1 MKLLPAI
8 DIYKGKCVRLEK
20 GEFQKSVIY
29 NSCPFDQAKKFVS
42 HGFNSLH
49 IIDLDGAKKGT
60 LINLKILK
68 KIISIPNLSVQ
79 FGGGIRDIE
88 IMQKLF
94 SIGMDKLIIGT
105 SIFKKD
111 FLKKVCENFEPN
123 KIILALDFKL
133 LNEQPIIM
141 TNGWQQDS
149 KVNLFDFIEN
159 TNRFDN
165 LLITDI
171 SADGMLSGPNLKMYR
186 KLIRCFPNK
195 HIIASGGIADLDDL
209 KALSKIN
216 VKTTVIGK
224 AIYENKISLSELKN
238 VN

>member
-68 KIISIPNLSVQ
+68 KIMNIPNLSVQ
-79 FGGGIRDIE
+79 FGGGIRDIA

-141 TNGWQQDS
+141 KNGWQQDS
-149 KVNLFDFIEN
+149 KVNLFEFIEN
-159 TNRFDN
+159 TNHFDN

-171 SADGMLSGPNLKMYR
+171 SVDGMLSGPNLKMYR
-186 KLIRCFPNK
+186 ELIRCFPNK

-238 VN
+238 VS

>member
-60 LINLKILK
+60 LVNLNILK
-68 KIISIPNLSVQ
+68 KIMTIPNLSVQ

-88 IMQKLF
+88 IMHKLF
-94 SIGMDKLIIGT
+94 SIGMDKLIVGT
-105 SIFKKD
+105 AIFKKD
-111 FLKKVCENFEPN
+111 FLIKVCENFEPN
-123 KIILALDFKL
+123 NIILALDFKL
-133 LNEQPIIM
+133 LNDQPMIM
-141 TNGWQQDS
+141 KNGWQQDS
-149 KVNLFDFIEN
+149 KVNLFEFIEN
-159 TNRFDN
+159 INYFDN

-171 SADGMLSGPNLKMYR
+171 SVDGMLLGPNLKIYR
-186 KLIRCFPNK
+186 ELIGCFPNK
-195 HIIASGGIADLDDL
+195 YIIASGGIANLDDL
-209 KALSKIN
+209 KELSKIN
-216 VKTTVIGK
+216 VKSTVIGK

-238 VN
+238 VS

>member
-42 HGFNSLH
+42 HGFKSLH

-60 LINLKILK
+60 LINLNILK

-79 FGGGIRDIE
+79 FGGGIRDIA

-105 SIFKKD
+105 SIFEKD
-111 FLKKVCENFEPN
+111 FLKKVYENFEPN

-141 TNGWQQDS
+141 KNGWQQDS
-149 KVNLFDFIEN
+149 KVNLFEFIEN
-159 TNRFDN
+159 TNHFDN

-171 SADGMLSGPNLKMYR
+171 SVDGMLSGPNLKMYR
-186 KLIRCFPNK
+186 KLIRCFPDK
-195 HIIASGGIADLDDL
+195 HIIASGGIANLDDL

-216 VKTTVIGK
+216 VKSTVIGK

-238 VN
+238 VS

>member
-1 MKLLPAI
+1 M
-8 DIYKGKCVRLEK
+8 
-20 GEFQKSVIY
+20 
-29 NSCPFDQAKKFVS
+29 
-42 HGFNSLH
+42 
-49 IIDLDGAKKGT
+49 
-60 LINLKILK
+60 
-68 KIISIPNLSVQ
+68 SIPNLSVQ

-111 FLKKVCENFEPN
+111 FLKKVCEKFEPN

-141 TNGWQQDS
+141 KNGWQQDS
-149 KVNLFDFIEN
+149 KVNLFEFIEN
-159 TNRFDN
+159 TNHFDN

-171 SADGMLSGPNLKMYR
+171 SVDGMLSGPNLKMYR

-195 HIIASGGIADLDDL
+195 HIIASGGIANLDDL

-216 VKTTVIGK
+216 VKSSVIGK

-238 VN
+238 VS

>member
-42 HGFNSLH
+42 HGFKSLH

-60 LINLKILK
+60 LINLNILK

-79 FGGGIRDIE
+79 FGGGIRDIK

-105 SIFKKD
+105 SIFEKD
-111 FLKKVCENFEPN
+111 FLKKVYENFEPN

-141 TNGWQQDS
+141 KNGWQQDS
-149 KVNLFDFIEN
+149 KVNLFEFIEN
-159 TNRFDN
+159 TNHFDN

-171 SADGMLSGPNLKMYR
+171 SVDGMLSGPNLKMYR

-195 HIIASGGIADLDDL
+195 HIIASGGISNLDDL

-216 VKTTVIGK
+216 VKSSVIGK

-238 VN
+238 VS

>member
-42 HGFNSLH
+42 HGFKSLH

-60 LINLKILK
+60 LINLNILK

-79 FGGGIRDIE
+79 FGGGIRDIA

-105 SIFKKD
+105 SIFEKD
-111 FLKKVCENFEPN
+111 FLKKVYENFEPN

-141 TNGWQQDS
+141 KNGWQQDS
-149 KVNLFDFIEN
+149 KVNLFEFIEN
-159 TNRFDN
+159 TNHFDN

-171 SADGMLSGPNLKMYR
+171 SVDGMLSGPNLKMYR

-238 VN
+238 VS

>member
-42 HGFNSLH
+42 HGLKSLH

-60 LINLKILK
+60 LINLNILK

-79 FGGGIRDIE
+79 FGGGIRDIK

-105 SIFKKD
+105 SIFEKD
-111 FLKKVCENFEPN
+111 FLKKVYENFEPN

-141 TNGWQQDS
+141 KNGWQQDS
-149 KVNLFDFIEN
+149 KVNLFEFIEN
-159 TNRFDN
+159 TNHFDN

-171 SADGMLSGPNLKMYR
+171 SVDGMLSGPNLKMYR

-216 VKTTVIGK
+216 VKSTVIGK

-238 VN
+238 VS

>member
-42 HGFNSLH
+42 HGFKSLH

-60 LINLKILK
+60 LINLNILK

-79 FGGGIRDIE
+79 FGGGIRDIK

-105 SIFKKD
+105 SIFEKD
-111 FLKKVCENFEPN
+111 FLKKVYENFEPN

-141 TNGWQQDS
+141 KNGWQQDS
-149 KVNLFDFIEN
+149 KVNLFEFIEN
-159 TNRFDN
+159 TNHFDN

-171 SADGMLSGPNLKMYR
+171 SVDGMLSGPNLKMYR
-186 KLIRCFPNK
+186 KLIRCFPDK
-195 HIIASGGIADLDDL
+195 HIIASGGIANLDDL

-216 VKTTVIGK
+216 VKSSVIGK

-238 VN
+238 VS

>member
-60 LINLKILK
+60 LVNLNILK
-68 KIISIPNLSVQ
+68 KIMTIPNLSVQ

-88 IMQKLF
+88 IMHKLF
-94 SIGMDKLIIGT
+94 SIGMDKLIVGT
-105 SIFKKD
+105 AIFKKD
-111 FLKKVCENFEPN
+111 FLIKVCENFEPDN
-123 KIILALDFKL
+123 IILALDFKL
-133 LNEQPIIM
+133 LNDQPMIM
-141 TNGWQQDS
+141 KNGWQQDS
-149 KVNLFDFIEN
+149 KVNLFEFIEN
-159 TNRFDN
+159 INYFDN

-171 SADGMLSGPNLKMYR
+171 SVDGMLSGPNLKIYR
-186 KLIRCFPNK
+186 ELIGCFPNK
-195 HIIASGGIADLDDL
+195 YIIASGGIANLDDL
-209 KALSKIN
+209 KELSKIN
-216 VKTTVIGK
+216 VKSTVIGK

-238 VN
+238 VS

>member
-29 NSCPFDQAKKFVS
+29 NSCPFDQAKKFAS

-68 KIISIPNLSVQ
+68 KIMNIPNLSVQ
-79 FGGGIRDIE
+79 FGGGIRDIA

-133 LNEQPIIM
+133 LNEKPIIM
-141 TNGWQQDS
+141 KNGWQQDS
-149 KVNLFDFIEN
+149 KVNLFEFIEN
-159 TNRFDN
+159 TNHFDN

-171 SADGMLSGPNLKMYR
+171 SVDGMLSGPNLKMYR

-238 VN
+238 VS

>member
-141 TNGWQQDS
+141 KNGWQQDS

>member
-42 HGFNSLH
+42 HGFKSLH

-60 LINLKILK
+60 LINLNILK

-79 FGGGIRDIE
+79 FGGGIRDIK

-105 SIFKKD
+105 SIFEKD
-111 FLKKVCENFEPN
+111 FLKKVYENFEPN

-141 TNGWQQDS
+141 KNGWQQDS
-149 KVNLFDFIEN
+149 KVNLFEFIEN
-159 TNRFDN
+159 TNHFDN

-171 SADGMLSGPNLKMYR
+171 SVDGMLSGPNLKMYR

-238 VN
+238 VS

>member
-68 KIISIPNLSVQ
+68 KIMNIPNLSVQ
-79 FGGGIRDIE
+79 FGGGIRDIA

-105 SIFKKD
+105 SIFEKD
-111 FLKKVCENFEPN
+111 FLKKVYENFEPN

-141 TNGWQQDS
+141 KNGWQQDS
-149 KVNLFDFIEN
+149 KVNLFEFIEN
-159 TNRFDN
+159 TNHFDN

-171 SADGMLSGPNLKMYR
+171 LVDGMLSGPNLKMYR

-238 VN
+238 VS

>member
-49 IIDLDGAKKGT
+49 IIDLDGAKKGA
-60 LINLKILK
+60 LVNLNILK
-68 KIISIPNLSVQ
+68 KIMTIPNLSVQ

-88 IMQKLF
+88 IMHKLF
-94 SIGMDKLIIGT
+94 SIGMDKLIVGT
-105 SIFKKD
+105 AIFKKD
-111 FLKKVCENFEPN
+111 FLIKVCENFEPDN
-123 KIILALDFKL
+123 IILALDFKL
-133 LNEQPIIM
+133 LNDQPMIM
-141 TNGWQQDS
+141 KNGWQQDS
-149 KVNLFDFIEN
+149 KVNLFEFIEN
-159 TNRFDN
+159 INYFDN

-171 SADGMLSGPNLKMYR
+171 SVDGMLLGPNLKIYR
-186 KLIRCFPNK
+186 ELIGCFPNK
-195 HIIASGGIADLDDL
+195 YIIASGGIANLDDL
-209 KALSKIN
+209 KELSKIN
-216 VKTTVIGK
+216 VKSTVIGK

-238 VN
+238 VS

>member
-42 HGFNSLH
+42 HGFKSLH

-60 LINLKILK
+60 LINLNILK

-79 FGGGIRDIE
+79 FGGGIRDIKL
-88 IMQKLF
+88 MQKLF

-105 SIFKKD
+105 SIFEKD
-111 FLKKVCENFEPN
+111 FLKKVYENFEPN

-141 TNGWQQDS
+141 KNGWQQDS
-149 KVNLFDFIEN
+149 KVNLFEFIEN
-159 TNRFDN
+159 TNHFDN

-171 SADGMLSGPNLKMYR
+171 SVDGMLSGPNLKMYR
-186 KLIRCFPNK
+186 KLIRCFPDK
-195 HIIASGGIADLDDL
+195 HIIASGGIANLDDL

-216 VKTTVIGK
+216 VKSTVIGK

-238 VN
+238 VS

>member
-60 LINLKILK
+60 LVNLNILK
-68 KIISIPNLSVQ
+68 KIMTIPNLSVQ

-88 IMQKLF
+88 IMHKLF
-94 SIGMDKLIIGT
+94 SIGMDKLIVGT
-105 SIFKKD
+105 AIFKKD
-111 FLKKVCENFEPN
+111 FLIKVCENFEPDN
-123 KIILALDFKL
+123 IILALDFKL
-133 LNEQPIIM
+133 LNDRPMIM
-141 TNGWQQDS
+141 KNGWQQDS
-149 KVNLFDFIEN
+149 KVNLFEFIEN
-159 TNRFDN
+159 INYFDN

-171 SADGMLSGPNLKMYR
+171 SVDGMLLGPNLKIYR
-186 KLIRCFPNK
+186 ELIGCFPNK
-195 HIIASGGIADLDDL
+195 HIIASGGIANLDDL
-209 KALSKIN
+209 KELSKIN
-216 VKTTVIGK
+216 VKSTVIGK

-238 VN
+238 VS

>member
-60 LINLKILK
+60 LVNLNILK
-68 KIISIPNLSVQ
+68 KIMTIPNLSVQ

-88 IMQKLF
+88 IMHKLF
-94 SIGMDKLIIGT
+94 SIGMDKLIVGT
-105 SIFKKD
+105 AIFKKD
-111 FLKKVCENFEPN
+111 FLIKVCENFEPDN
-123 KIILALDFKL
+123 IILALDFKL
-133 LNEQPIIM
+133 LNDQPMIM
-141 TNGWQQDS
+141 KNGWQQDS
-149 KVNLFDFIEN
+149 KVNLFEFIEN
-159 TNRFDN
+159 INYFDN

-171 SADGMLSGPNLKMYR
+171 SVDGMLLGPNLKIYR
-186 KLIRCFPNK
+186 ELIGCFPNK
-195 HIIASGGIADLDDL
+195 YIIASGGIANLDDL
-209 KALSKIN
+209 KELSKIN
-216 VKTTVIGK
+216 VKSTVIGK

-238 VN
+238 VS

>member
-1 MKLLPAI
+1 MIVYPAI
-8 DIYKGKCVRLEK
+8 DLKDGKCVRLIQ
-20 GEFQKSVIY
+20 GDFDKSTTY
-29 NSCPFDQAKKFVS
+29 NENPLDQAKRFENLGAKW
-42 HGFNSLH
+42 LH
-49 IIDLDGAKKGT
+49 CVDLDGAKKGT

-68 KIISIPNLSVQ
+68 KIMNIPNLSVQ
-79 FGGGIRDIE
+79 FGGGIRDIA

-141 TNGWQQDS
+141 KNGWQQDS
-149 KVNLFDFIEN
+149 KVNLFEFIEN
-159 TNRFDN
+159 TNHFDN

-171 SADGMLSGPNLKMYR
+171 SVDGMLSGPNLKMYR

-195 HIIASGGIADLDDL
+195 HIIASGGISNLDDL

-216 VKTTVIGK
+216 VKSSVIGK

-238 VN
+238 VS

>member
-60 LINLKILK
+60 LINLNILK

-79 FGGGIRDIE
+79 FGGGIRDIK

-105 SIFKKD
+105 SIFEKD
-111 FLKKVCENFEPN
+111 FLKKVYENFEPN

-141 TNGWQQDS
+141 KNGWQQDS
-149 KVNLFDFIEN
+149 KVNLFEFIEN
-159 TNRFDN
+159 TNHFDN

-171 SADGMLSGPNLKMYR
+171 SVDGMLSGPNLKMYR
-186 KLIRCFPNK
+186 KLIRCFPDK
-195 HIIASGGIADLDDL
+195 HIIASGGIANLDDL

-216 VKTTVIGK
+216 VKSTVIGK

-238 VN
+238 VS

>member
-29 NSCPFDQAKKFVS
+29 NSCPFDQSKKFVS
-42 HGFNSLH
+42 HGFKSLH

-60 LINLKILK
+60 LINLNILK

-79 FGGGIRDIE
+79 FGGGIRDIK

-105 SIFKKD
+105 SIFEKD
-111 FLKKVCENFEPN
+111 FLKKVYENFEPN

-141 TNGWQQDS
+141 KNGWQQDS
-149 KVNLFDFIEN
+149 KVNLFEFIEN
-159 TNRFDN
+159 TNHFDN

-171 SADGMLSGPNLKMYR
+171 SVDGMLSGPNLKMYR

-238 VN
+238 VS

>member
-42 HGFNSLH
+42 HGFKSLH

-60 LINLKILK
+60 LINLNILK

-79 FGGGIRDIE
+79 FGGGIRDIK

-105 SIFKKD
+105 SIFEKD
-111 FLKKVCENFEPN
+111 FLKKVYENFEPN

-141 TNGWQQDS
+141 KNGWQQDS
-149 KVNLFDFIEN
+149 KVNLFEFIEN
-159 TNRFDN
+159 TNHFDN

-171 SADGMLSGPNLKMYR
+171 SVDGMLSGPNLKMYR
-186 KLIRCFPNK
+186 KLIRCFPDK
-195 HIIASGGIADLDDL
+195 HIIASGGIANLDDL

-216 VKTTVIGK
+216 VKSTVIGK

-238 VN
+238 VS